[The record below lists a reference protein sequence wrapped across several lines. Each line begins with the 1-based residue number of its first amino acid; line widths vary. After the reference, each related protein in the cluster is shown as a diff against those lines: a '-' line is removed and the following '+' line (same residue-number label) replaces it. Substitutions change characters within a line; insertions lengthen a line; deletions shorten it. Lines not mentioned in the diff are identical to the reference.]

1 MFRSLRAK
9 LQAVFFVLGLSA
21 IGLTGWEASAGAV
34 AALEEA
40 THERLTAIRQTRCR
54 QVERYFRDL
63 AAHATALA
71 ADESVLSA
79 LEAFHGAW
87 SGARPATEG
96 EERNLHEFY
105 AKLDQGM
112 RSWFPRDRRSIAQ
125 QNELVAMNPY
135 PAGAKGQLLEAQGV
149 YGQAHS
155 RYHPTFHRYQKAFG
169 FYDIFLVDAENRRV
183 VYTVSKEIDFGI
195 LLGEAPYRDS
205 ALGRVVDKAMSI
217 GESDGWVLS
226 DYEPYV
232 PSSLAPAAFIAA
244 PLFRAGARVGIL
256 VMQVSI
262 DEVNRVMTNDQH
274 WQDEGLGRSG
284 QAYAV
289 GADDRLRSDMRLRLE
304 DPERYYAELLR
315 AGISPAVVEE
325 VKRHGTAILRL
336 KVMLEA
342 AGSRRRPPGTELSTD
357 LRGVSVLRSHAPLAV
372 EGLDWTLVAEI
383 ETEEMLAPVRA
394 LRWRILGLGSLI
406 GLGFLAAAGWLA
418 GTLTRPIRA
427 LAAGLDRLGHRDFS
441 TTLKMGGRDEIG
453 QLGASFNRIARELAR
468 TTVSKEELE
477 RLAGQLIT
485 AQEDERRRI
494 ARELHDGVTQ
504 QLASLTIE
512 ASILGRLPLEDG
524 VRRAEGLAR
533 IREQAARLTDDV
545 HRLSRNLHP
554 ALLDDLGL
562 AAAVEQEC
570 RGFFDRGGP
579 PVDFECSGDF
589 TGLRREVQIA
599 LYRIAQ
605 EGLRNIEK
613 HGGAQNVSLR
623 LEKTDRIH
631 LRIVDDGR
639 GFEMNAPDWRRG
651 LGLRSMEERV
661 RLLGGKVEVKS
672 QPGKGTEVDVWV
684 S

>member
-21 IGLTGWEASAGAV
+21 IGLTGWEASAGAA
-34 AALEEA
+34 AALEAA
-40 THERLTAIRQTRCR
+40 TYERLTAIRQTRCR

-71 ADESVLSA
+71 ADESVLEA
-79 LEAFHGAW
+79 LEAFQGAW
-87 SGARPATEG
+87 STARPATER
-96 EERNLHEFY
+96 EEQNLHYYY
-105 AKLDQGM
+105 ARLDEGM
-112 RSWFPRDRRSIAQ
+112 RSWFPQDRRSIAQ

-135 PAGAKGQLLEAQGV
+135 PPGAKGQLLEARGV

-155 RYHPTFHRYQKAFG
+155 RFHPTFHRYQKAFG
-169 FYDIFLVDAENRRV
+169 FYDIFLVDAEDRRV
-183 VYTVSKEIDFGI
+183 LYTVSKEIDFGV
-195 LLGEAPYRDS
+195 LLGEAPYRSS
-205 ALGRVVDKAMSI
+205 ALGRVVEKALSI
-217 GESDGWVLS
+217 EDADGWVLC
-226 DYEPYV
+226 DYEPYA

-304 DPERYYAELLR
+304 DPERYHKELLR
-315 AGISPAVVEE
+315 AGVSQALVEE

-336 KVMLEA
+336 KVTPEA
-342 AGSRRRPPGTELSTD
+342 AGSPQRSPGTDLSKD
-357 LRGVSVLRSHAPLAV
+357 LRGVSVLRSHAPLDVA
-372 EGLDWTLVAEI
+372 GLDWTLVAEI

-394 LRWRILGLGSLI
+394 LQWRILGLGSLI
-406 GLGFLAAAGWLA
+406 ALGFLAAAGWLA

-441 TTLKMGGRDEIG
+441 TSLKLEGRDEIG
-453 QLGASFNRIARELAR
+453 QLGASFNRIAGELAR

-494 ARELHDGVTQ
+494 ARELHDGVSQ

-512 ASILGRLPLEDG
+512 ASILSRLPQDASG
-524 VRRAEGLAR
+524 MRAEGLAR
-533 IREQAARLTDDV
+533 IKEQSARLSDDV

-570 RGFFDRGGP
+570 RSFFDRGGP
-579 PVDFECSGDF
+579 PVDFECSADF
-589 TGLRREVQIA
+589 GGVRQEVQIA

-613 HGGAQNVSLR
+613 HGGAQNVILR

-639 GFEMNAPDWRRG
+639 GFDTSAPDWRRG

-661 RLLGGKVEVKS
+661 RLLGGQVEVKS

-684 S
+684 N